1 MDGTQ
6 IGINSA
12 AEERYSNQLDSTRHT
27 SLKLKIRNGIY
38 ISAVSCPQLV
48 LFWSAAVCVVCLLC
62 ILTQLSRLSLL
73 LATEDCLDLARP
85 RLARLPVSRPVSRLR
100 LPSNSSLSSLNWS
113 ASAQNAFRA
122 HTRVSGS
129 WSARPARSA
138 SWTSVVHFC
147 NNSVALG
154 LQIGSFNYIIAH

>member
-1 MDGTQ
+1 MVGKTILDVQTWSKEKEV
-6 IGINSA
+6 IWEPPSH
-12 AEERYSNQLDSTRHT
+12 YS
-27 SLKLKIRNGIY
+27 IVY
-38 ISAVSCPQLV
+38 
-48 LFWSAAVCVVCLLC
+48 CV
-62 ILTQLSRLSLL
+62 LTQLSRRSLL

-85 RLARLPVSRPVSRLR
+85 RLAMLPVSRPVSRLR
-100 LPSNSSLSSLNWS
+100 LPSSSSLSSLNWS

-154 LQIGSFNYIIAH
+154 LQIGSFNYIITHQDKDC

>member
-6 IGINSA
+6 IGINCA
-12 AEERYSNQLDSTRHT
+12 AEEGYSNQLDSTRHT
-27 SLKLKIRNGIY
+27 SLKIRNGIY
-38 ISAVSCPQLV
+38 ICSQLV
-48 LFWSAAVCVVCLLC
+48 LFWSAAVCVYSV
-62 ILTQLSRLSLL
+62 LTQLSRLSLL
-73 LATEDCLDLARP
+73 LATEDCRDLARP

-154 LQIGSFNYIIAH
+154 LQIGSLNYIITHQDKDS